1 MLPSFIVK
9 DEGDK
14 RHEKYKLGKAL
25 YDGDHYEVFNLDEQE
40 AKFNAYE
47 YICFGIIKQAIDTKV
62 DLIWHEKP
70 RITFSNNQLQ
80 KEFDQLRIDLGL
92 DELFA
97 DFTKN
102 LYLNGDSVLKIG
114 IDENLQTATDD
125 FKLSIYNINPT
136 NWIPEYFDENPTKY
150 PKSQT
155 FKLEKEVKDNSG
167 KELYEA
173 YLLETHFAG
182 RIEWTAYQE
191 NEDDKYIQVDPL
203 TDWCEELANVLASR
217 DTDTTN
223 LVITFQSRCDLPL
236 LQFLRNKIG
245 YENFYG
251 KSDIDLPVLSKINAL
266 NNYSNLADTVIVS
279 NVFPK
284 ILAGEGL
291 QKLMSRIVEEMTSA
305 TNKNQNLIPN
315 TFLETPK
322 LQFAN
327 ARTYLQTEMWK
338 NFVSESRVIPNQ
350 GQSETKYL
358 QNDFDLEQL
367 RKQHEIFFKSV
378 MTELGISEVFYNP
391 SLTTGATSGV
401 AYKRLMSMTLNEI
414 EHTKRNLEPFL
425 KKVIYTLLQ
434 LGNNNALVVNKAE
447 YPEIQFF
454 DGVIN
459 DETEDLNNLVLKV
472 QNNLIP
478 LKEAVMTAN
487 DISEEQIDSYMNE
500 IEVEKQVD
508 NQANLANTDISNQG
522 GYEQNSNNNGG

>member
-9 DEGDK
+9 DERGK
-14 RHEKYKLGKAL
+14 RHEKYKLGKTL
-25 YDGDHYEVFNLDEQE
+25 YDGDHYKVFNLDEQE

-70 RITFSNNQLQ
+70 RITFSNDQLQ
-80 KEFDQLRIDLGL
+80 KEFDQLRVDLNL

-114 IDENLQTATDD
+114 IDENLQTTTND
-125 FKLSIYNINPT
+125 FKLSIYNINPA
-136 NWIPEYFDENPTKY
+136 NWIPDYFDDNPTKY
-150 PKSQT
+150 PRSQT
-155 FKLEKEVKDNSG
+155 FKLEKEVKDEND
-167 KELYEA
+167 KEKYEA

-191 NEDDKYIQVDPL
+191 YKDDEYIPVDPL
-203 TDWCEELANVLASR
+203 TDWSEELANVLASK
-217 DTDTTN
+217 DAN
-223 LVITFQSRCDLPL
+223 KNELVITYQTKCDLPL
-236 LQFLRNKIG
+236 LQFLRNKVD
-245 YENFYG
+245 YENFFG
-251 KSDIDLPVLSKINAL
+251 QSDIDLPVLSKINAL

-291 QKLMSRIVEEMTSA
+291 QKLMSRVVDEMNQATS
-305 TNKNQNLIPN
+305 KNPSIIPN
-315 TFLETPK
+315 SLIEEPR

-338 NFVSESRVIPNQ
+338 KFVSESRIIPNQ

-391 SLTTGATSGV
+391 ALTTGATSGV

-414 EHTKRNLEPFL
+414 EHTKRNLEPFI
-425 KKVIYTLLQ
+425 KQVIYTLLQ
-434 LGNNNALVVNKAE
+434 LGNNNALVVNQAE

-454 DGVIN
+454 DGIIN
-459 DETEDLNNLVLKV
+459 DETEDLNNLILKV

-478 LKEAVMTAN
+478 LKQAVMVAN
-487 DISEEQIDSYMNE
+487 DVSEDQIDEFMAE
-500 IEVEKQVD
+500 IETEKVD
-508 NQANLANTDISNQG
+508 NQEILNNTNISNQG
-522 GYEQNSNNNGG
+522 GYDQNSNNNGG